1 MIDEM
6 GTDVQMMESAGGAKR
21 HLQLVKASDETRY
34 RTRLEGVR
42 RAHPGVRLSMEDPCN
57 GIETAEATAW
67 LLVHDIVFETDAE
80 DRRKNIAKLRELCT
94 RVATPFAEN
103 LLVSDEVPGCPHQSA
118 CMPSHLP
125 GTLPL
130 CGVLGATWRLAE
142 SEVGRTRA
150 HSLAYCV
157 I

>member
-67 LLVHDIVFETDAE
+67 LLVYDIVFETDAE
-80 DRRKNIAKLRELCT
+80 DRRKNIAKLRAPKAPRVQRRARSAKKGT
-94 RVATPFAEN
+94 RVRSGERKVEP
-103 LLVSDEVPGCPHQSA
+103 
-118 CMPSHLP
+118 
-125 GTLPL
+125 
-130 CGVLGATWRLAE
+130 
-142 SEVGRTRA
+142 
-150 HSLAYCV
+150 
-157 I
+157 